1 MLKAFFKKEKY
12 LEKLI
17 FVVAEF
23 IFKLVMELV
32 DGRISYC
39 KYVYCK
45 YTVNMLIVSFTLGKF
60 SSILVC

>member
-1 MLKAFFKKEKY
+1 MDFFVKAFFKKVKY

-39 KYVYCK
+39 

>member
-23 IFKLVMELV
+23 IFKLELV

-39 KYVYCK
+39 